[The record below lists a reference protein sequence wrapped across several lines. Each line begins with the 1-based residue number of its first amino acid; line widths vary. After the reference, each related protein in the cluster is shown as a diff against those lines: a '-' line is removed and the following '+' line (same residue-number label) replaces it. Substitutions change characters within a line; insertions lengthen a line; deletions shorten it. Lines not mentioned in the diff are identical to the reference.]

1 MRITSLHDTQAD
13 GIPRRRRGGGVVH
26 TCSRTALRV
35 PAGALPSDQGARAE
49 RRRRP
54 ARAPAALRPP
64 DADGPRLPPARARS
78 RARRPGG
85 LTLMGRASHPPAQAA
100 VRAAEEARHEARAVG
115 ELEGGQLRIG
125 TLHSIAIG
133 VIPAAIRAWRPA
145 HPQVS
150 VGLHEYRHIEEPTEQ
165 MRLGV
170 ADVAVGP
177 PPRRWDGP
185 VRSLGDE
192 DLVVVVAV
200 DDPLVQHRRK
210 NVRLEL
216 LADRPWTLYSPD
228 NGLSPIV
235 TEACAAAGFSPPA
248 AVRTHHTATA
258 VQLAAAGLGPALVP
272 ENAVEPGFTG
282 ALLRPDPPV
291 RRELVAFTRAAPPPL
306 VEAFEDVLA
315 EHAVIDPRRP
325 SILPGRQ
332 RA

>member
-1 MRITSLHDTQAD
+1 MT
-13 GIPRRRRGGGVVH
+13 
-26 TCSRTALRV
+26 LRQLEYLIAV
-35 PAGALPSDQGARAE
+35 AEEGSFTRAAE
-49 RRRRP
+49 RLYVSQP
-54 ARAPAALRPP
+54 ALSHQIKALEQSVGGELLERQPQ
-64 DADGPRLPPARARS
+64 AVRLTP
-78 RARRPGG
+78 
-85 LTLMGRASHPPAQAA
+85 MGRAFLPHAQAA

-115 ELEGGQLRIG
+115 DLEGGQLRIG

-133 VIPAAIRAWRPA
+133 VIPAAIRAWRLA

-150 VGLHEYRHIEEPTEQ
+150 FELHEYRHIEELAEQ

-177 PPRRWDGP
+177 PPRGWDGP
-185 VRSLGDE
+185 VRSLGFE

-200 DDPLVQHRRK
+200 DDPLLDGRRK
-210 NVRLEL
+210 KVKLER
-216 LADRPWTLYSPD
+216 LADRPWTLYAPE

-235 TEACAAAGFSPPA
+235 SEACAAAGFSPRA

-282 ALLRPDPPV
+282 ALLRPDPPG
-291 RRELVAFTRAAPPPL
+291 RRELVAFTRADPPPL

-332 RA
+332 GRRRSAA